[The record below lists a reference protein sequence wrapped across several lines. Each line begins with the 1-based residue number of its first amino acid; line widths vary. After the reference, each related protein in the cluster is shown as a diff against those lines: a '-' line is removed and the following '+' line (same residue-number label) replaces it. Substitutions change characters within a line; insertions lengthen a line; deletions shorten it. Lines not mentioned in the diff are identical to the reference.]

1 LNEFIRAVDK
11 MKHESDHLQMNAEK
25 WDKWAESLDRNSWR
39 SRYLRRAQRG
49 VLALIDI
56 KEKIN
61 FLDIGCGTGWAVG
74 QVAALAGN
82 KGSFYGVDLSSKMI
96 EKAKKNFRDNKAVH
110 FIQADVESIPL
121 GSDFF
126 DAIICTNSFHHYL
139 HPDSALKEIHRLLK
153 NGGKLFLLDPTA
165 DTWFIKLVDKIG
177 KLVEHEHVKLYKTEE
192 FRRMFTDAGLKYSSS
207 RNPATRQKVHIAE
220 KI

>member
-1 LNEFIRAVDK
+1 MNHQL
-11 MKHESDHLQMNAEK
+11 DHLQMNAEK
-25 WDKWAESLDRNSWR
+25 WDKWAESLDGDSWR
-39 SRYLRRAQRG
+39 SKYLRRAQKG

-96 EKAKKNFRDNKAVH
+96 EKAKENFKDNNAIH

-121 GSDFF
+121 DSDFF

-139 HPDSALKEIHRLLK
+139 HPDKALKEICRLLK
-153 NGGKLFLLDPTA
+153 NGGKLYLLDPTA
-165 DTWFIKLVDKIG
+165 DTWFIKLIDKIG
-177 KLVEHEHVKLYKTEE
+177 KLVEAAHVKLYSTEE
-192 FRRMFTDAGLKYSSS
+192 FLRMFTDAGLKYSSS
-207 RNPATRQKVHIAE
+207 RISTTRQKVHIGE
-220 KI
+220 KNE